1 MRASALSNDR
11 YGRSLLFAIRVSRSL
26 FSGNS
31 DAGNGGIRHSASFSF
46 VLRTGTQAAV
56 IISFLI
62 SVEGKWQ
69 QGCCR
74 PADIYQNLSNIKQE
88 RPAFIGR
95 QAARRYMFDTLF
107 YWILPASYITPKQV

>member
-1 MRASALSNDR
+1 MKSDALNRDR
-11 YGRSLLFAIRVSRSL
+11 YGCSLFLAIRVSRSL

-62 SVEGKWQ
+62 SVRENGS
-69 QGCCR
+69 G
-74 PADIYQNLSNIKQE
+74 DV
-88 RPAFIGR
+88 
-95 QAARRYMFDTLF
+95 AA
-107 YWILPASYITPKQV
+107 LPIFV